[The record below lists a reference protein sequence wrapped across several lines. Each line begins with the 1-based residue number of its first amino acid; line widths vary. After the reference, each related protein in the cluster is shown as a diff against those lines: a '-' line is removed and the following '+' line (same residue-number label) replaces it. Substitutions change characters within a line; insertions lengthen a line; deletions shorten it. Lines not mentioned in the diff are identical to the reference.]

1 MFLLR
6 VRCSA
11 LRQLLVLVLFFPRLV
26 VNPSSLSRPR
36 FRREVFAPRLRA
48 VAQQVSHERILL
60 FLDFVGII
68 SFRLRR
74 RRRKVVLLL
83 HKYLSKQFMRRWFYG
98 TKRTI
103 ECRRVVVRVN
113 VALKVALLLLRGKNS
128 RNPLLLRV

>member
-36 FRREVFAPRLRA
+36 FRREVFARLR
-48 VAQQVSHERILL
+48 VVVQQVSHTRILL
-60 FLDFVGII
+60 FLDFVGIV

-74 RRRKVVLLL
+74 RRRKVVLL
-83 HKYLSKQFMRRWFYG
+83 HKYLSKQFMRRWFHG
-98 TKRTI
+98 TKRKI

-113 VALKVALLLLRGKNS
+113 VALKVALLLRGKNS

>member
-36 FRREVFAPRLRA
+36 FRREVFARLR
-48 VAQQVSHERILL
+48 VVVQQVSRKRILL
-60 FLDFVGII
+60 FLDFVGIV

-74 RRRKVVLLL
+74 RRRKVVLL
-83 HKYLSKQFMRRWFYG
+83 HKYLSKQLMRRWFHG
-98 TKRTI
+98 TKRKI

-113 VALKVALLLLRGKNS
+113 VALKVALLLLSGKNS

>member
-36 FRREVFAPRLRA
+36 FRREVFARLR
-48 VAQQVSHERILL
+48 VVVQQVSHTRILL
-60 FLDFVGII
+60 FLDFVGIV

-74 RRRKVVLLL
+74 RRRKVVLL
-83 HKYLSKQFMRRWFYG
+83 HKYLSKQLMRRWFHG
-98 TKRTI
+98 TKRKI

-113 VALKVALLLLRGKNS
+113 VALKVALLLRGKNS

>member
-1 MFLLR
+1 MFLFR
-6 VRCSA
+6 VRWSA
-11 LRQLLVLVLFFPRLV
+11 LRQLLVLVVFFPRLV

-36 FRREVFAPRLRA
+36 FRREGFAPRLRV

-60 FLDFVGII
+60 FLDFVGIV

>member
-1 MFLLR
+1 MFLLC

-36 FRREVFAPRLRA
+36 FRREVFARLR
-48 VAQQVSHERILL
+48 VVVQQVSHTRILL
-60 FLDFVGII
+60 FLDFVGIV

-83 HKYLSKQFMRRWFYG
+83 HKYLSKQFMRRWFHG
-98 TKRTI
+98 TKRKI

>member
-11 LRQLLVLVLFFPRLV
+11 LRQLLLVLVFPRLV

-36 FRREVFAPRLRA
+36 FRREVFARLR
-48 VAQQVSHERILL
+48 VVVQQVSHTRILL

-74 RRRKVVLLL
+74 RRRKVVLL
-83 HKYLSKQFMRRWFYG
+83 HKYLSKQFMRRWFHG
-98 TKRTI
+98 TKRKI

-113 VALKVALLLLRGKNS
+113 VALK
-128 RNPLLLRV
+128 

>member
-36 FRREVFAPRLRA
+36 FRREVFARLR
-48 VAQQVSHERILL
+48 VVVQQVSHTRILL
-60 FLDFVGII
+60 FLDFVVIV

-74 RRRKVVLLL
+74 RRRKVVLL
-83 HKYLSKQFMRRWFYG
+83 HKYLSKQFMRRWFHG
-98 TKRTI
+98 TKRKI

-113 VALKVALLLLRGKNS
+113 VALKVALLLRGKNS

>member
-36 FRREVFAPRLRA
+36 FRREVFARLR
-48 VAQQVSHERILL
+48 VVVQQVSRKRILL
-60 FLDFVGII
+60 FLDFVGIV

-74 RRRKVVLLL
+74 RRRKVVLL
-83 HKYLSKQFMRRWFYG
+83 HKYLSKQFMRRWFHG
-98 TKRTI
+98 TKRKI

-113 VALKVALLLLRGKNS
+113 VALKVALLLRGKNS

>member
-36 FRREVFAPRLRA
+36 FRREVFARLR
-48 VAQQVSHERILL
+48 VVVQQVSHTRILL
-60 FLDFVGII
+60 FLDFVGIV

-74 RRRKVVLLL
+74 RRRKVVLL
-83 HKYLSKQFMRRWFYG
+83 HKYLSKQFMRRWFHG
-98 TKRTI
+98 TKRKI

-113 VALKVALLLLRGKNS
+113 VALKVALLLLCGKNS